1 MALPE
6 EKAGN
11 VSQNLLY
18 EICLFVVS
26 NKRNPKYTNTK
37 VNTNFIR
44 MDTVFI
50 NSENS
55 KNSAPHRSFFNL
67 EDGINFFIIN
77 CHIYYINKS

>member
-1 MALPE
+1 
-6 EKAGN
+6 
-11 VSQNLLY
+11 
-18 EICLFVVS
+18 
-26 NKRNPKYTNTK
+26 
-37 VNTNFIR
+37 